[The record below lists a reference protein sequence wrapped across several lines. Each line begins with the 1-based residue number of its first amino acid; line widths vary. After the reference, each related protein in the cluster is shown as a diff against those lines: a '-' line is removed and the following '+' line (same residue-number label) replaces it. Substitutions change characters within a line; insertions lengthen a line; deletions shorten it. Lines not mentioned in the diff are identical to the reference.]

1 MRLVLLGLPPTTNNL
16 YAVVNGRQVKSEA
29 GRAWTELIG
38 AVARRSW
45 TKRPSTRSFA
55 VLITYH
61 RSAYDRDVDGSHKTI
76 LDGMSKLVWK
86 DDRQVALLTIR
97 KERAPDGVLPWTSI
111 IIRELAQAPTWRPLR
126 SPLDAYALT
135 SDFIPPTTNNT
146 YAVVRGIRRKT
157 REGRTASE
165 RYVAAMEGLAGLD
178 DPKSGRLRV
187 RVRHA
192 FKENRRD
199 VDGSHKLLLDAARGL
214 LWNDD
219 LQIDW
224 ITLTKCR
231 REEGPL
237 ISFDAWEAHP

>member
-16 YAVVNGRQVKSEA
+16 YAVVNGRQVKSDA
-29 GRAWTELIG
+29 GRAWTELVA
-38 AVARRSW
+38 AVARRAW
-45 TKRPSTRSFA
+45 RGKPSRKPFA

-76 LDGMSKLVWK
+76 LDGMSDLVWK
-86 DDRQVALLTIR
+86 DDRQVMLLTIR
-97 KERAPDGVLPWTSI
+97 KERAPEGVLPWTSVV
-111 IIRELAQAPTWRPLR
+111 IRELEAEPAWRPLA
-126 SPLDAYALT
+126 SPVDAYAFAT
-135 SDFIPPTTNNT
+135 DFIPPSTNNT

-157 REGRTASE
+157 REGRNASE
-165 RYVAAMEGLAGLD
+165 RYVGAMEELAGLD
-178 DPKSGRLRV
+178 EPMTGRLRV

-192 FKENRRD
+192 FRENRRD
-199 VDGSHKLLLDAARGL
+199 VDGSHKLLLDAARGI

-224 ITLTKCR
+224 ITLSKCR

-237 ISFDAWEAHP
+237 IGFDAWEAER